1 MATPERWKHL
11 LSLPGVLLSN
21 TLFYVSVA
29 SRGPLSDSDININ
42 QHFPLFNML
51 PEKTD
56 VEKGPLITK
65 SLYRSLLYSQP
76 YFKMH
81 MYPSICIHTEVRH
94 EVIYKR
100 DRTVRSHDSMSNV
113 SWAVSHIG
121 QIYSLI
127 FHTLLPN
134 NLAPSTTPP
143 RHALICNGNSNH
155 VLHFR
160 EVSPRCDSV
169 HTFSI
174 LACLPGRKRLTCTQ
188 SGKKKLWKNHNP
200 HHTKCAMDTY

>member
-65 SLYRSLLYSQP
+65 WLYTVYYYTVNCIL
-76 YFKMH
+76 KCACH
-81 MYPSICIHTEVRH
+81 PSICTHTEVRH

-113 SWAVSHIG
+113 PWAVSHIG

-127 FHTLLPN
+127 FHTLLSN

-143 RHALICNGNSNH
+143 WHALICNSNH

-160 EVSPRCDSV
+160 EVLPRCDSV
-169 HTFSI
+169 HTFCI
-174 LACLPGRKRLTCTQ
+174 LACLSGRKRLTCTQ
-188 SGKKKLWKNHNP
+188 SEKKNCGKITQSLY
-200 HHTKCAMDTY
+200 AIDTY